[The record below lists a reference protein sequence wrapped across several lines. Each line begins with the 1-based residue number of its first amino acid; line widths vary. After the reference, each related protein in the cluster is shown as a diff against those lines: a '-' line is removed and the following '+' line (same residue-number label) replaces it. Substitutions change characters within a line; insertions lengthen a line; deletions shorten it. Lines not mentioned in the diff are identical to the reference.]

1 MLPLRMVRFERQKAV
16 DMPSSSHSSKN
27 IFVQGAITPK
37 RIASSIAAHQSK
49 KGIGAHDIFLGQ
61 VRADTIA
68 RSSIA
73 AIEYSAHEEMANAVM
88 AEIREEAFARFD
100 LTCMHVYHSTGEVP
114 AGGICL
120 FVFVSSSHRQPAFD
134 ACRYLVEQIKERLP
148 IFGKELFAD
157 GGHQWK
163 ENQ

>member
-1 MLPLRMVRFERQKAV
+1 MKTIKIR
-16 DMPSSSHSSKN
+16 N
-27 IFVQGAITPK
+27 IFVQGAITPE
-37 RIASSIAAHQSK
+37 RIATAIANHQGK
-49 KGIGAHDIFLGQ
+49 TGIGAHDIFLGQ
-61 VRADTIA
+61 VRADGIENSTV
-68 RSSIA
+68 A

-100 LTCMHVYHSTGEVP
+100 LTCMHVYHSIGAVS

-120 FVFVSSSHRQPAFD
+120 FVFASSSHRQAAFD
-134 ACRYLVEQIKERLP
+134 ACRFLVEQIKERLP